1 MSGRFEGAYCYARAC
16 GSLARSY
23 LGERAASL
31 AMSPRV
37 GEAWRS
43 IFGESPPT
51 LPESALADAAESGLR
66 ARPYNALRRIIGP
79 LIEEEPFF
87 AALTRDWEIG
97 YLKEL
102 LSAASDKRP
111 EPPALGDDRLDPG
124 FDLEGYPDIDRMLR
138 DSRYRWIL
146 DSSSSGLVDPPSL
159 KNKLDKQYYLELWAS
174 LPSIPRPRI
183 GSLPELIR
191 IEAELMNIVWALRL
205 KRYYAMGP
213 ADIEGLLI
221 ELPGAEVKPP
231 ALASAGKRLDSRQD
245 WSSWKWARLLG
256 DSRGSDASAGEWS
269 LDLRGLESAAHRYM
283 FRLLYRR
290 LHLESS
296 GYVPLF
302 AYYRIKEF
310 ETRAIHGIIEGIKL
324 EAPAS
329 EIGSFALDTTG
340 GAA

>member
-1 MSGRFEGAYCYARAC
+1 MSERFEGAYCYARAC

-23 LGERAASL
+23 LGDRAASL

-43 IFGESPPT
+43 IFGQSPPA
-51 LPESALADAAESGLR
+51 LPESLLADAAEDGLR
-66 ARPYNALRRIIGP
+66 ARPYRALKRIIGP

-102 LSAASDKRP
+102 LSAASDKKP
-111 EPPALGDDRLDPG
+111 EAPSLSDDCLEPG
-124 FDLEGYPDIDRMLR
+124 FDLGAYPDIDKLLR
-138 DSRYRWIL
+138 GSRYQWIL
-146 DSSSSGLVDPPSL
+146 DSSLSGHGDPPSI
-159 KNKLDKQYYLELWAS
+159 KNKLDKQYYRELWES
-174 LPSIPRPRI
+174 LSSAPRHRI
-183 GSLPELIR
+183 GSLRALLR
-191 IEAELMNIVWALRL
+191 TEAELSNIVWALRL
-205 KRYYAMGP
+205 KRYYSMGRGE
-213 ADIEGLLI
+213 IEGLLI
-221 ELPGAEVKPP
+221 ELPGADVVSI
-231 ALASAGKRLDSRQD
+231 ALEAAGKRLDSRQD
-245 WSSWKWARLLG
+245 WASWKWSRLLG
-256 DSRGSDASAGEWS
+256 DQAF
-269 LDLRGLESAAHRYM
+269 DLRSFESAAHRHM

-290 LHLESS
+290 LHLEGG

-329 EIGSFALDTTG
+329 EIGSFALQTTG